1 MSLIDKPGKRNGT
14 TDRSPRQPLSGVR
27 PGGRATIVALAG
39 GGGLQSR
46 LISMGLKVGADVRVI
61 RGGTGTWG
69 PILIALGQ
77 ARLAIGRGM
86 ADRIM
91 VCPNRGQGLP

>member
-1 MSLIDKPGKRNGT
+1 MNRIEKPGKRN
-14 TDRSPRQPLSGVR
+14 SPMDESSGEE
-27 PGGRATIVALAG
+27 ATIMALAG
-39 GGGLQSR
+39 GRGLQSR
-46 LISMGLKVGADVRVI
+46 LISMGLKVGSQVRVV
-61 RGGTGTWG
+61 RGGAGTWG

-91 VCPNRGQGLP
+91 VCPNRGQRPP